1 MKKAKRNSSIFDNT
15 KVLFII
21 SLFIAIIAWF
31 LMIFFVNPE
40 KTKTISDV
48 SIKLNTN
55 YTTVEKLELQAIEG
69 LEQKV
74 DVLIYGNR
82 SVVDTVT
89 SSDFTVYAS
98 LGEVTGPGEYELNL
112 IGEKNSNKNFDI
124 QIITP
129 QTVKVKFDRL
139 VSKTFTVEVN
149 IAGLSVESGFVA
161 EDYTV
166 SPLEVILTGP
176 AEKIESISKCTVQ
189 ISLSSPISSTVS
201 FKNQSI
207 KLLDASGREIDS
219 EHITFDKSTANVTI
233 PVLKIK
239 KLPIEVSFINI
250 PSYFSQGIFEYNL
263 SNDEILIAGPAAI
276 VDNYSS
282 IQVGYVDLKTLTPSS
297 AYLFDINLPTGFVNM
312 ENIEEVAVAF
322 NMKEYVWREISVQDI
337 RIINQPANYDVSVVT
352 KKINDI
358 VLYGEKEVLDSITTQ
373 DVIAEIDMGVGNI
386 AVGQGRVPV
395 SIYIPSKST
404 VWAYGDYSV
413 IIDVSEKTE

>member
-201 FKNQSI
+201 FKNQPI

>member
-15 KVLFII
+15 KVVFVI

-74 DVLIYGNR
+74 DVRIYGNR

-124 QIITP
+124 QVITP
-129 QTVKVKFDRL
+129 ETVKIKFDRL
-139 VSKTFTVEVN
+139 ASKTFTVEVD
-149 IAGLSVESGFVA
+149 IEGLSVESGFVA

-166 SPLEVILTGP
+166 SPLEVMLTGP
-176 AEKIESISKCTVQ
+176 AEKIEAISKCVVEL
-189 ISLSSPISSTVS
+189 SMSSPISSTAS
-201 FKNQSI
+201 FKNQKI
-207 KLLDASGREIDS
+207 KLLDANGEEIDP

-233 PVLKIK
+233 PVLKTK
-239 KLPIEVSFINI
+239 RLPIEVSFINV
-250 PSYFSQGIFEYNL
+250 PSYFSQGIFEYYL

-282 IQVGYVDLKTLTPSS
+282 IQVGYVDLKNLTPSS
-297 AYLFDINLPTGFVNM
+297 AYSFDINLPTGFVNI

-322 NMKEYVWREISVQDI
+322 NMKEYVSREISVQDI

-352 KKINDI
+352 KKISGI
-358 VLYGEKEVLDSITTQ
+358 TLYGEEEVLNSITAQ
-373 DVIAEIDMGVGNI
+373 DIIAEIDMGSGNI
-386 AVGQGRVPV
+386 VLGQGRVPV

-413 IIDVSEKTE
+413 IIDVSEKAE